1 MSRGIFLIGADDQLV
16 EMREQPYD
24 SEDLLQRLLAS
35 YPSLLASDQ
44 IDSLNPRK
52 WLLVARET
60 TVPGE
65 QGGGGRWAVDHLFLD
80 QDAIPT
86 LVEVKRSSD
95 TRVRREVVGQML
107 DYAANAVVYWP
118 VEHLIEQF
126 QKQCMGRGA
135 EPDQVL
141 GEFLGPDADP
151 SVFWQQV
158 KTNLQAGRVRMLFVA
173 DAIPPEL
180 LRVVEFLNQQ
190 MDPAEVLAVE
200 IRQFT
205 GGEGLRT
212 LVPTVLGQTA
222 EAQRRKGVGAP
233 KGQWDEASFFE
244 DVKKRGNTVGAAA
257 ARRLLDWAISRG
269 LRIWWGRGQIE
280 GSFVP
285 VLDIGTASHQPF
297 AVYSS
302 GVVLIYFQWYVNKPP
317 FSDERR
323 RREIL
328 HRLNEIS
335 GVSIPE
341 SALNRRP
348 SIPLAVLARDGNME
362 KFLAVFDWY
371 LDEVRA
377 AAVAPPPAQSEEDPG
392 L

>member
-1 MSRGIFLIGADDQLV
+1 MSRGIFLIDADERLV

-44 IDSLNPRK
+44 IDPVNPRK
-52 WLLVARET
+52 WLLVSRET

-86 LVEVKRSSD
+86 LVEVKRSTD
-95 TRVRREVVGQML
+95 TRIRREVVGQML

-126 QKQCMGRGA
+126 RARTA

-141 GEFLGPDADP
+141 AEFLGVGVDPDA
-151 SVFWQQV
+151 FWQQV

-173 DAIPPEL
+173 DQIPSEL
-180 LRVVEFLNQQ
+180 RRVVEFLNQQ

-205 GGEGLRT
+205 GGSGMRT
-212 LVPTVLGQTA
+212 LVPTVFGQTA
-222 EAQRRKGVGAP
+222 AAQDRKGVAAP
-233 KGQWDEASFFE
+233 KRQWDEASFFKDLE
-244 DVKKRGNTVGAAA
+244 ERGNTVGAVA
-257 ARRLLDWAISRG
+257 ARHLLEWAHLRRLRV
-269 LRIWWGRGQIE
+269 WWGKGQIE

-285 VLDIGTASHQPF
+285 VLDLDGTPHQPF

-302 GVVLIYFQWYVNKPP
+302 GAVLIYFQWYAYKPP
-317 FSDERR
+317 FNDERR
-323 RREIL
+323 RMEIL
-328 HRLNEIS
+328 RRLNEIP
-335 GVSIPE
+335 GVVIPE
-341 SALNRRP
+341 SAIGRRP
-348 SIPLAVLARDGNME
+348 SIPLAVLARDGNAE
-362 KFLAVFDWY
+362 RFFEVFDWY
-371 LDEVRA
+371 LEEVRSA
-377 AAVAPPPAQSEEDPG
+377 AAVPSTAGSSPVEDS
-392 L
+392 